1 MLIENIKK
9 SSGQVAKTLLA
20 LAILVLVGLA
30 IAYIVVTYTKPK
42 PKEEEVPTTPLPT
55 YETTMGEVRFVFLEA
70 TDKGDTLRVSDIKNS
85 TYYYGDDVKT
95 TERFIAVV
103 VGGQNIGKENTKQG
117 VWGTGEIIDDEG
129 RKYTALGDNVNSW
142 LKQGGLCGSILKP
155 SFEPTPCERIYEVA
169 KIAKNLK
176 IKVILYD
183 NAAYNQKVLQEG
195 IIDIKL
201 MP

>member
-9 SSGQVAKTLLA
+9 SSGQVTKTLLA

-42 PKEEEVPTTPLPT
+42 PKEEEVPVSELPT
-55 YETTMGEVRFVFLEA
+55 YETTMGEVRYVFLEA
-70 TDKGDTLRVSDIKNS
+70 TDMGDVLRVSDIKDK
-85 TYYYGDDVKT
+85 TYYYGDDITT
-95 TERFIAVV
+95 TERFITVT
-103 VGGQNIGKENTKQG
+103 VGGQNVGKENTKQG
-117 VWGTGEIIDDEG
+117 VWGAGDIVDEEG
-129 RKYTALGDNVNSW
+129 RSYTALEDNVSAW

-169 KIAKNLK
+169 KVAKKLK

-183 NAAYNQKVLQEG
+183 NAAYNQKVIQEG